1 MSVAVF
7 NRHAFA
13 KRLTA
18 AGMPE
23 AQAEALAD
31 ELTPLIDERI
41 ATKDD
46 LANLATKADLADL
59 KSATRADLA
68 EVKAD
73 LMKWTFGA
81 IGFQTVI
88 VLGAVIALARVGH

>member
-1 MSVAVF
+1 
-7 NRHAFA
+7 
-13 KRLTA
+13 
-18 AGMPE
+18 MPE
-23 AQAEALAD
+23 VQAEALAD
-31 ELTPLIDERI
+31 ELAPLIDERL

-46 LANLATKADLADL
+46 LANL
-59 KSATRADLA
+59 ATRADLA